1 MPSNFKMCTAGG
13 LSLLAVMTFS
23 QLPANAAQFSLDWGD
38 VAQNGQ
44 WPSGSQSG
52 SFDIGDGNVE
62 VSFQVGSGVQFVEF
76 TSSGLTPAVNT
87 VLNGAN
93 PDNVPALHLQIDA
106 DQVGLGDPQYSV
118 VMDTRFTGY
127 ADPLENVSFWLH
139 DIDIS
144 PDLWQDRVSIQGF
157 LGDQLV
163 NPTFDF
169 LSSTIEVVDTFT
181 LDGIASADNDSNQGD
196 VQVSFGSA
204 IDRWSL
210 TYSDGDDIAVSNPGS
225 HGIGIGD
232 IYFTVRDDR
241 DDPRSVPE
249 PSAGL
254 AILLVGAGLFTLKG
268 RQHRSESI

>member
-1 MPSNFKMCTAGG
+1 
-13 LSLLAVMTFS
+13 
-23 QLPANAAQFSLDWGD
+23 
-38 VAQNGQ
+38 
-44 WPSGSQSG
+44 
-52 SFDIGDGNVE
+52 
-62 VSFQVGSGVQFVEF
+62 VQFVEF

-93 PDNVPALHLQIDA
+93 PDDDPALHLQIDA

-169 LSSTIEVVDTFT
+169 LSSTIEVQ
-181 LDGIASADNDSNQGD
+181 GKRKNQ
-196 VQVSFGSA
+196 
-204 IDRWSL
+204 
-210 TYSDGDDIAVSNPGS
+210 
-225 HGIGIGD
+225 
-232 IYFTVRDDR
+232 
-241 DDPRSVPE
+241 
-249 PSAGL
+249 
-254 AILLVGAGLFTLKG
+254 
-268 RQHRSESI
+268 